1 MVLVGVCLGTPR
13 LCTTTSS
20 WVVTSGLNVLHHR
33 KHTVRRL
40 ASAYIMRTGK
50 EEAMMTVRQAHERGK
65 TQTPWLDSN
74 HTFSFNQYYDP
85 RHTGFR
91 DLLVI
96 NEDYVAPG
104 KGFGTHGHQDMEII
118 SYVVEGQLAHKDSTG
133 VSSVIRPGDVQRM
146 SAGTGVR
153 HSEFNPSDTEPT
165 HFLQIW
171 IQPEREGLPPSYE
184 QRTFPEA
191 DRRGTLRLVAS
202 RDGQDGSVTVHQ
214 DVRLY
219 VGTLEAGAEIT
230 HRLGDDRHAWV
241 QVVRGAVMLNGTP
254 LTAGDGA
261 AVSKE
266 AVLQIHATTTAE
278 LLLFD
283 LA

>member
-1 MVLVGVCLGTPR
+1 MI
-13 LCTTTSS
+13 
-20 WVVTSGLNVLHHR
+20 
-33 KHTVRRL
+33 TVRR
-40 ASAYIMRTGK
+40 
-50 EEAMMTVRQAHERGK
+50 AHERGT
-65 TQTPWLDSN
+65 TQTAWLDSH

-85 RHTGFR
+85 RYTGFR
-91 DLLVI
+91 ELLVI
-96 NEDYVAPG
+96 NEDQVAPG
-104 KGFGTHGHQDMEII
+104 KGFPTHEHRNMEII
-118 SYVVEGQLAHKDSTG
+118 SYVVEGELAHRDSTG

-171 IQPEREGLPPSYE
+171 IQPERDGLPPSYE
-184 QRTFPEA
+184 QRTFPAA
-191 DRRGTLRLVAS
+191 DRRGTLCLVAS
-202 RDGQDGSVTVHQ
+202 RDGREGSVTVHQ

-219 VGTLEAGAEIT
+219 VGTLAAGEALV

-241 QVVRGAVMLNGTP
+241 QVIRGAVRLNGTA

-261 AVSKE
+261 VVSQE
-266 AVLQIHATTTAE
+266 TALQIHATDTAE

>member
-1 MVLVGVCLGTPR
+1 MLT
-13 LCTTTSS
+13 
-20 WVVTSGLNVLHHR
+20 
-33 KHTVRRL
+33 
-40 ASAYIMRTGK
+40 I
-50 EEAMMTVRQAHERGK
+50 RQARERGK
-65 TQTPWLDSN
+65 TQTSWLDSH

-104 KGFGTHGHQDMEII
+104 MGFGTHGHQNMEII

-146 SAGTGVR
+146 SAGTGVH

-171 IQPEREGLPPSYE
+171 VQLS
-184 QRTFPEA
+184 
-191 DRRGTLRLVAS
+191 
-202 RDGQDGSVTVHQ
+202 
-214 DVRLY
+214 
-219 VGTLEAGAEIT
+219 
-230 HRLGDDRHAWV
+230 DDRHAWV
-241 QVVRGAVMLNGTP
+241 QVVRGAVRLNNTP

-266 AVLQIHATTTAE
+266 AVLQIRATDAAE
-278 LLLFD
+278 ILVFD

>member
-1 MVLVGVCLGTPR
+1 MI
-13 LCTTTSS
+13 
-20 WVVTSGLNVLHHR
+20 
-33 KHTVRRL
+33 TVRP
-40 ASAYIMRTGK
+40 
-50 EEAMMTVRQAHERGK
+50 AHERGK
-65 TQTPWLDSN
+65 TQTPWLDSH

-85 RHTGFR
+85 RYTGFR
-91 DLLVI
+91 DLVVI
-96 NEDYVAPG
+96 NEDDVAPG
-104 KGFGTHGHQDMEII
+104 KGFPTHGHRDMEII
-118 SYVVEGQLAHKDSTG
+118 SYVVEGALAHQDSTG
-133 VSSVIRPGDVQRM
+133 VSSIIRPGDVQRM

-171 IQPEREGLPPSYE
+171 IQSEQEGLPPGYE

-202 RDGQDGSVTVHQ
+202 RDGRDGSVTVHQ
-214 DVRLY
+214 DVQLY
-219 VGTLEAGAEIT
+219 IGTLAAGEEFI
-230 HRLGDDRHAWV
+230 HHLGDDRHAWV
-241 QVVRGAVMLNGTP
+241 QVIGGAVRLNGSP

-261 AVSKE
+261 AISKE
-266 AVLQIHATTTAE
+266 PVLQIRATEAAE

>member
-1 MVLVGVCLGTPR
+1 MI
-13 LCTTTSS
+13 
-20 WVVTSGLNVLHHR
+20 
-33 KHTVRRL
+33 TVRR
-40 ASAYIMRTGK
+40 
-50 EEAMMTVRQAHERGK
+50 AHERGN
-65 TQTPWLDSN
+65 TRTAWLDSH

-85 RHTGFR
+85 RYIGFR

-96 NEDYVAPG
+96 NEDEVAPG
-104 KGFGTHGHQDMEII
+104 RGFGTHSHRDMEII
-118 SYVVEGQLAHKDSTG
+118 SYVVEGELAHRDSTG
-133 VSSVIRPGDVQRM
+133 VSSGIRPGDVQRM

-171 IQPEREGLPPSYE
+171 IQPEQDGLLPSYE
-184 QRTFPEA
+184 QRTFPET

-202 RDGQDGSVTVHQ
+202 RDGREGSVIVHQ
-214 DVRLY
+214 DVQLY
-219 VGTLEAGAEIT
+219 VGTLAAGEELT
-230 HRLGDDRHAWV
+230 HHLGDDRHAWV
-241 QVVRGAVMLNGTP
+241 QVIRGAVRLNGSP

-266 AVLQIHATTTAE
+266 TVLQIHATEAAE

>member
-1 MVLVGVCLGTPR
+1 MI
-13 LCTTTSS
+13 
-20 WVVTSGLNVLHHR
+20 
-33 KHTVRRL
+33 TVRP
-40 ASAYIMRTGK
+40 
-50 EEAMMTVRQAHERGK
+50 AHERGK
-65 TQTPWLDSN
+65 TQTAWLDSH
-74 HTFSFNQYYDP
+74 HTFSFNRYYDP
-85 RHTGFR
+85 RYTGFR
-91 DLLVI
+91 DLVVI
-96 NEDYVAPG
+96 NEDEVAPG
-104 KGFGTHGHQDMEII
+104 QGFPTHGYRNMEII
-118 SYVVEGQLAHKDSTG
+118 SYVVEGALAHQDSTD
-133 VSSVIRPGDVQRM
+133 VSSIIRPGDVQRM

-153 HSEFNPSDTEPT
+153 HSEFNPSDTAPT

-171 IQPEREGLPPSYE
+171 IQPEQDGLPPSYE

-202 RDGQDGSVTVHQ
+202 RDGPEGSVTVHQ

-219 VGTLEAGAEIT
+219 VGALASGEELTQ
-230 HRLGDDRHAWV
+230 HLGDDRHAWM
-241 QVVRGAVMLNGTP
+241 QVIRGAVRLNGTA

-266 AVLQIHATTTAE
+266 TALQIHATDAAE

>member
-1 MVLVGVCLGTPR
+1 M
-13 LCTTTSS
+13 
-20 WVVTSGLNVLHHR
+20 
-33 KHTVRRL
+33 
-40 ASAYIMRTGK
+40 I
-50 EEAMMTVRQAHERGK
+50 TVRQAHERGK
-65 TQTPWLDSN
+65 TRTLWLDSN

-85 RHTGFR
+85 RYTGFR

-96 NEDYVAPG
+96 NEDYVASG
-104 KGFGTHGHQDMEII
+104 MGFGTHGHQDMEII

-133 VSSVIRPGDVQRM
+133 VSSIIYPGDVQRM

-171 IQPEREGLPPSYE
+171 MQPERDGMPPSYE
-184 QRTFPEA
+184 QRTFPEV

-202 RDGQDGSVTVHQ
+202 RDGQDGSVAIHQ

-219 VGTLEAGAEIT
+219 VGALAAGEAFT
-230 HRLGDDRHAWV
+230 YRLSDDRHAWA
-241 QVVRGAVMLNGTP
+241 QVIRGAVLLNGTT

-266 AVLQIHATTTAE
+266 AMLQLRATDAAE

>member
-1 MVLVGVCLGTPR
+1 MI
-13 LCTTTSS
+13 
-20 WVVTSGLNVLHHR
+20 
-33 KHTVRRL
+33 TVRH
-40 ASAYIMRTGK
+40 
-50 EEAMMTVRQAHERGK
+50 AHERGK
-65 TQTPWLDSN
+65 TQTPWLDSH
-74 HTFSFNQYYDP
+74 HTFSFNRYYDP

-104 KGFGTHGHQDMEII
+104 MGFGTHGHQDMEII
-118 SYVVEGQLAHKDSTG
+118 SYVVAGQLAHKDSTG
-133 VSSVIRPGDVQRM
+133 VSAVIRPGDVQRM

-171 IQPEREGLPPSYE
+171 IQPEQEGLPPGYE
-184 QRTFPEA
+184 QRSYPEA

-219 VGTLEAGAEIT
+219 TGTLEAGQEYT
-230 HRLGDDRHAWV
+230 YRLGDNRHAWV
-241 QVVRGAVMLNGTP
+241 QVVRGEVLLNGTA
-254 LTAGDGA
+254 LTAGDGT

-266 AVLQIHATTTAE
+266 TMLHLRAAETAE